1 MHIHTKNQAML
12 ITTGSCSLQY
22 KLIIL
27 ILFKNKRNSKRNQ
40 MLHDR
45 ITKRNNK
52 INSQTHSNIQG
63 GIHITNKIPTMSF
76 HKTNF

>member
-1 MHIHTKNQAML
+1 
-12 ITTGSCSLQY
+12 
-22 KLIIL
+22 LIIL

-40 MLHDR
+40 MLHNR

-52 INSQTHSNIQG
+52 INSHSNIQG
-63 GIHITNKIPTMSF
+63 GIHITNKISTMSF